1 MANAEGGNGGQRPK
15 PAAPQGGGGG
25 GGPRF
30 GGFGGG
36 AKRTGWNAF
45 FYWSA
50 VTGVWGLI
58 FIVAFLAVFARGLP
72 DTSRLYD
79 IQRQPSVSYLDRN
92 GALISMRGSRQAPP
106 VDLKSLPPYVP
117 AAFISIEDRRFYHH
131 PGFDPVGILRVV
143 IANVTQGRIVG
154 GASTITQQLARNLF
168 LSPDQNMRRKVQ
180 ELMLAVWLEWKFT
193 KDQIL
198 ALYLNR
204 VDFGAGAF
212 GIEAAAQRYFNKPAQ
227 QLTVGEAALLAGML
241 KGPSRYSPV
250 SNTERAARRATIV
263 LDSMVATRSITP
275 AQRDAAFADRV
286 VVARTSSS
294 QHAQYFVDWI
304 EDQVR
309 ALVGEQG
316 LEQDLIVETTLD
328 LSLNAAAQTAVKAS
342 LTANAS
348 TGAQQAALVALD
360 GAGRVRALLGGV
372 DYSQSEFNRAV
383 DAKRQA
389 GSSFKPFVY
398 LAAMEAGRTPDTPVV
413 DEPVT
418 IAGWTPQNYTQKY
431 LGPITLQTAVAQ
443 SINTV
448 AARVADEIGR
458 DNVARAAHRMGIT
471 SRIGLDPSMALGA
484 VEVSPLEM
492 AQAYAPFSNGG
503 QLATA
508 YGIER
513 IRTADGRVL
522 YEHRSDRRTAVA
534 ANPALSEMNQMLR
547 AVVTS
552 GTGTRA
558 RVAGYDLAGKTG
570 TTSDYRDAWF
580 VGYTGGFVAAVW
592 VGKDDNTP
600 MKKVTGGT
608 VPAEVW
614 RAFMGAALPRLQ
626 VRAIPNGPAAS
637 GILTADPIG
646 DLLDRA
652 QEALTPNGPPGSD
665 TAVQPGPAPIEP
677 TAPPPGQA
685 APRPEEAPLY

>member
-1 MANAEGGNGGQRPK
+1 MANAEGGNGAPK
-15 PAAPQGGGGG
+15 PAAPQGGGSR
-25 GGPRF
+25 P

-36 AKRTGWNAF
+36 GGKRTGWAAF

-50 VTGVWGLI
+50 VAGVWGLI
-58 FIVAFLAVFARGLP
+58 FLVAFLAVFARGLP

-79 IQRQPSVSYLDRN
+79 IQRQPSITYLDRN
-92 GALISMRGSRQAPP
+92 GALLSMRGSRQAPP
-106 VDLKSLPPYVP
+106 VDLESLPAYVP

-131 PGFDPVGILRVV
+131 PGFDPVGILRVML
-143 IANVTQGRIVG
+143 ANVSQGRIVG

-168 LSPDQNMRRKVQ
+168 LSPDQNIRRKVQ
-180 ELMLAVWLEWKFT
+180 ELLLAVWLEWKFT

-204 VDFGAGAF
+204 VDFGAGAI

-227 QLTVGEAALLAGML
+227 QLTVGEAALLAGLL

-250 SNTERAARRATIV
+250 SNSERAARRATIV
-263 LDSMVATRSITP
+263 LDSMVATRAITA
-275 AQRDAAFADRV
+275 AQRDEAFANPVRV
-286 VVARTSSS
+286 SRTLSS
-294 QHAQYFVDWI
+294 QHAQYFIDWV

-309 ALVGEQG
+309 QLVGEQG
-316 LEQDLIVETTLD
+316 LDQDLIVETTLD
-328 LSLNAAAQTAVKAS
+328 LSLNAAAQNAARNS
-342 LTANAS
+342 LNANAS

-372 DYSQSEFNRAV
+372 DYSQSQFNRAV

-389 GSSFKPFVY
+389 GSAFKPFVY

-418 IAGWTPQNYTQKY
+418 IAGWTPGNYTGKY
-431 LGPITLQTAVAQ
+431 LGPISMQTAVAQ

-448 AARVADEIGR
+448 AAKVADEVGR

-522 YEHRSDRRTAVA
+522 YEHRSDRRTSVV

-547 AVVTS
+547 AVVSS

-558 RVAGYDLAGKTG
+558 RVGGFDLAGKTG

-600 MKKVTGGT
+600 MRRVTGGT
-608 VPAEVW
+608 LPAEVW

-626 VRAIPNGPAAS
+626 VRAIPAGPAGS

-652 QEALTPNGPPGSD
+652 QDALTPNGPPGGEVE
-665 TAVQPGPAPIEP
+665 TVAPAPAPGQAPIAPVAP
-677 TAPPPGQA
+677 TAPA
-685 APRPEEAPLY
+685 AQEAPLY